1 MWNPPGGQNSP
12 AGVGTPVLFL
22 SSGDL
27 IADRRYQWAIDHLT
41 LGDLAGAAD
50 ILVQTLEIA
59 PHFATAWFALA
70 AIREKQGDKGA
81 AIAAFEHT
89 RDNDPDDYHGAR
101 LQLARLGVGEA
112 TPEMTAV
119 YVRRLFDQHAPRFED
134 SLLNRLGYCAPQKL
148 LDAVKTAAGEGAR
161 FKSMLDL
168 GCGTG
173 LAGVAFRPIADWI
186 AGVDVSAAMIEQAR
200 SKGAY
205 DRLVVGELT
214 QFLADERDAGA
225 SYPLIV
231 AADVFVYV
239 HDLAP
244 IASAVAR
251 LLPPQGLF
259 AFTIEACAGG
269 GLVLQ
274 QTLRYAHS
282 EQHARSALA
291 GAKLRTLTLEGV
303 STRTEN
309 GAPVP
314 GLLVVAT
321 PA

>member
-1 MWNPPGGQNSP
+1 MSTQSRYSM
-12 AGVGTPVLFL
+12 TTSSVLFL

-50 ILVQTLEIA
+50 ILVQTLELA

-81 AIAAFEHT
+81 AIAAFERT

-112 TPEMTAV
+112 TPEMTAA
-119 YVRRLFDQHAPRFED
+119 YVRRLFDQHAPRFDD
-134 SLLNRLGYCAPQKL
+134 SLLNRLGYSGPRKL
-148 LDAVKTAAGEGAR
+148 LDAVKAAAGEGAR
-161 FKSMLDL
+161 IGSMLDL

-173 LAGVAFRPIADWI
+173 LAGAAFRPIVDWLV
-186 AGVDVSAAMIEQAR
+186 GVDVSAAMIEQAHG
-200 SKGAY
+200 KGVY
-205 DRLVVGELT
+205 DRLEVGELT
-214 QFLADERDAGA
+214 QFLADQCDEGA
-225 SYPLIV
+225 LYHLIV
-231 AADVFVYV
+231 AADVFVYMR
-239 HDLAP
+239 DLAP
-244 IASAVAR
+244 IATAVAR

-259 AFTIEACAGG
+259 AFTVEACAGG
-269 GLVLQ
+269 EIVLQ
-274 QTLRYAHS
+274 PTLRYAHD
-282 EQHARSALA
+282 ERHVRSALA
-291 GAKLRTLTLEGV
+291 GAKLRTLRLENV

-314 GLLVVAT
+314 GLLVIAT